1 MLRRMTDIVDKKTR
15 SRMMA
20 GIRGANTKPELAVR
34 RHLFAAGFRYRLHPA
49 GLPGRPDIVLPRFRS
64 VLFVH
69 GCFWHRH
76 GQCKFAYTPK
86 SNVSF
91 WNAKFEA
98 NVARDKLVRQQL
110 HKAGWRVHVIW
121 ECQVNER
128 NLAKVSRNIRGRS
141 LTLAGSKRIK

>member
-1 MLRRMTDIVDKKTR
+1 MLRRMTDIVDRKTR

-20 GIRGANTKPELAVR
+20 GIRGVNTKPELAVR
-34 RHLFAAGFRYRLHPA
+34 RRLFAAGFRYRLHPA
-49 GLPGRPDIVLPRFRS
+49 GLPGRPDIVLPRYRS

-76 GQCKFAYTPK
+76 AQCKFAYTPK

-110 HKAGWRVHVIW
+110 KKAGWRVHVIW

-128 NLAKVSRNIRGRS
+128 NLAEVVRKIRGKS
-141 LTLAGSKRIK
+141 LTLAGTKRIK